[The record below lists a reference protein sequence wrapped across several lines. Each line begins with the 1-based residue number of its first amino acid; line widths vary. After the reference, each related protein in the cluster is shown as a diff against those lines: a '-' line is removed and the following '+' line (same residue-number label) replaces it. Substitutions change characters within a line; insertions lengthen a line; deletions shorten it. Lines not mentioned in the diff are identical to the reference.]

1 MKQKQIDE
9 IRDKKS
15 GLGRVIELK
24 TELLT
29 KKQSELR
36 NVKNELQRLEGS
48 SDRILELDQ
57 ELTKAVSCPSDSL
70 RSKKPGIFHS
80 EVSSIACPGIV
91 PLQLI
96 IHINEIFKYLG
107 HQLFDSRNLWV
118 KNEDQQ
124 ENFKKYL
131 CSDFQA
137 LDSRNQS
144 LL

>member
-57 ELTKAVSCPSDSL
+57 ELTKAVSCPSDRMRSSF
-70 RSKKPGIFHS
+70 RSKIPGIFRS
-80 EVSSIACPGIV
+80 EVSSISHPGIV

-96 IHINEIFKYLG
+96 IHINELI
-107 HQLFDSRNLWV
+107 
-118 KNEDQQ
+118 
-124 ENFKKYL
+124 
-131 CSDFQA
+131 
-137 LDSRNQS
+137 
-144 LL
+144 